1 VSEHKTSNETGPKTG
16 PRPGAPKNGQDVEK
30 ERRAL
35 RELID
40 ELRRQPESID
50 DGGFYRN
57 VGRFIIRPLMR
68 PYLSGDRG
76 H

>member
-1 VSEHKTSNETGPKTG
+1 VPEERQPRRTG
-16 PRPGAPKNGQDVEK
+16 RAPDAENSKIEQ

-40 ELRRQPESID
+40 KFRREPESDD

-57 VGRFIIRPLMR
+57 VGRFIIRPLIK
-68 PYLSGDRG
+68 PY
-76 H
+76 

>member
-1 VSEHKTSNETGPKTG
+1 M
-16 PRPGAPKNGQDVEK
+16 
-30 ERRAL
+30 

-40 ELRRQPESID
+40 QLRRQPESID

-57 VGRFIIRPLMR
+57 VGRFIIRPLMK